1 LEVDER
7 ALEDDRVGRR
17 LDCEERRA
25 EVVVDDDVDDVF
37 NGLGVDVDVDGGLF
51 VDMMGS

>member
-25 EVVVDDDVDDVF
+25 EVVEDVDDVF
-37 NGLGVDVDVDGGLF
+37 GGLGVNVDVDGG
-51 VDMMGS
+51 